1 MIKMKRYFAHSIC
14 AGISISTLAYAAMTP
29 DLNLLIVVFAC
40 AAILLN
46 YRLLIPNNFT
56 ALRPL
61 KRAKAKSH

>member
-14 AGISISTLAYAAMTP
+14 AGIGIGTLTYAAITP
-29 DLNLLIVVFAC
+29 NLNLLIVVFAC

-46 YRLLIPNNFT
+46 YRLLIPNDFT
-56 ALRPL
+56 TQRPL

>member
-14 AGISISTLAYAAMTP
+14 AGIGIGTLTYAAMTP

-56 ALRPL
+56 TQRPL
-61 KRAKAKSH
+61 KRAKIESH

>member
-14 AGISISTLAYAAMTP
+14 AGIGISTLTYAAITP

-40 AAILLN
+40 AATLLS

-56 ALRPL
+56 TQYPL
-61 KRAKAKSH
+61 KRAKIESH

>member
-14 AGISISTLAYAAMTP
+14 VGIGISTLTYAAITP

-46 YRLLIPNNFT
+46 YRILIPNDFT
-56 ALRPL
+56 TRYPL

>member
-1 MIKMKRYFAHSIC
+1 MKRYFSHTIS
-14 AGISISTLAYAAMTP
+14 AGISISTLACASMTP

-46 YRLLIPNNFT
+46 YRLFIPNDFT
-56 ALRPL
+56 ARRPL